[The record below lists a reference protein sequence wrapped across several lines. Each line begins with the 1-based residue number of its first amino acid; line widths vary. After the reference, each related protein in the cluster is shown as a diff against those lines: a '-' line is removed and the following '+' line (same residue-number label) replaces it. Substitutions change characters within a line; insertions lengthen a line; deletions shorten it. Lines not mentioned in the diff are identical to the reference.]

1 MQAGL
6 KIKIFEAGHCVHPS
20 FVVKPGSGLKPRSFP
35 AAVALI
41 QHPTKGNILFDTGYH
56 EHFFRATRPFP
67 ERFYAWTTPCHYQK
81 ERGIVAQLAKE
92 KIGPH
97 EIEHLVLSHF
107 HADHIAAV
115 SEFAHSQL
123 HCQQKGVDALT
134 KSGRVGGVRKGYLK
148 ALLPQQLESNLV
160 MHRDFSI
167 PIGEILPHCQGVD
180 LLCKDMFNDGLIY
193 MVSLPGHAAG
203 QVGLLVKREQG
214 WLFLLA
220 DACWLI
226 ENLSENID
234 QHWLANLLCDDTQA
248 YKQTLSELR
257 NCYQHTHHFVRF
269 VPSHCQATIQQ
280 LITEGWIM

>member
-1 MQAGL
+1 MQTGL
-6 KIKIFEAGHCVHPS
+6 KIKIFEAGHCVHPG

-41 QHPTKGNILFDTGYH
+41 QHPTQGNILFDTGYH

-81 ERGIVAQLAKE
+81 EHGIVAQLAKE

-203 QVGLLVKREQG
+203 QVGLLAKRELG

-226 ENLSENID
+226 ESLSENID
-234 QHWLANLLCDDTQA
+234 QHWLANMLCDDTQA

-257 NCYQHTHHFVRF
+257 SCYQNTHHFVRF

-280 LITEGWIM
+280 LITEGWIV

>member
-1 MQAGL
+1 MQTGL

-134 KSGRVGGVRKGYLK
+134 KGGRVGGVRKGYLK

-226 ENLSENID
+226 ENLTENID

>member
-1 MQAGL
+1 MQTGL

-20 FVVKPGSGLKPRSFP
+20 FVVKPGSGLKPRLFP

>member
-1 MQAGL
+1 MQTGL

-134 KSGRVGGVRKGYLK
+134 KSGRVGSVRKGYLK

>member
-1 MQAGL
+1 MQTGL

-92 KIGPH
+92 KIGPY

-134 KSGRVGGVRKGYLK
+134 KGGRVGGVRKGYLK

>member
-1 MQAGL
+1 MQTGL

-41 QHPTKGNILFDTGYH
+41 QHPTKGNVLFDTGYH

-134 KSGRVGGVRKGYLK
+134 KSGRMGGVRKGYLK
-148 ALLPQQLESNLV
+148 ALFPRQLKSNLV

-180 LLCKDMFNDGLIY
+180 LLCKDLFNDGLIY

-203 QVGLLVKREQG
+203 QVGLLAKREQG

-226 ENLSENID
+226 ESLSENID

-248 YKQTLSELR
+248 YKQTL
-257 NCYQHTHHFVRF
+257 F
-269 VPSHCQATIQQ
+269 
-280 LITEGWIM
+280 

>member
-1 MQAGL
+1 MQTGL

-41 QHPTKGNILFDTGYH
+41 QHPTKGNVLFDTGYH

-134 KSGRVGGVRKGYLK
+134 KGGRVGGVRKGYLK

>member
-1 MQAGL
+1 MQTGL

>member
-1 MQAGL
+1 MQTGL

-134 KSGRVGGVRKGYLK
+134 KGGRVGGVRKGYLK

>member
-1 MQAGL
+1 MQTGL
-6 KIKIFEAGHCVHPS
+6 KIKIFEAGHCVHPG

-41 QHPTKGNILFDTGYH
+41 QHPTQGNILFDTGYH

-81 ERGIVAQLAKE
+81 EHGIVAQLAKE

-203 QVGLLVKREQG
+203 QVGLLAKREQG

-226 ENLSENID
+226 ESLSENID
-234 QHWLANLLCDDTQA
+234 QHWLANMLCDDTQA

-257 NCYQHTHHFVRF
+257 NCYQNTHHFVRF
-269 VPSHCQATIQQ
+269 VPSHCQTTIQQ

>member
-1 MQAGL
+1 MQTGL

-41 QHPTKGNILFDTGYH
+41 QHPTKGNVLFDTGYH

-134 KSGRVGGVRKGYLK
+134 KSGRMGGVRKGYLK
-148 ALLPQQLESNLV
+148 ALFPRQLKSNLV

-180 LLCKDMFNDGLIY
+180 LLCKDLFNDGLIY

-203 QVGLLVKREQG
+203 QVGLLAKREQS

-226 ENLSENID
+226 ESLSENID

>member
-1 MQAGL
+1 MQTGL
-6 KIKIFEAGHCVHPS
+6 KIKIFEAGHCVHPG

-41 QHPTKGNILFDTGYH
+41 QHPTQGNILFDTGYH

-81 ERGIVAQLAKE
+81 EHGIVAQLAKE

-115 SEFAHSQL
+115 SEFGHSQL

-160 MHRDFSI
+160 MHRAF
-167 PIGEILPHCQGVD
+167 
-180 LLCKDMFNDGLIY
+180 F
-193 MVSLPGHAAG
+193 
-203 QVGLLVKREQG
+203 
-214 WLFLLA
+214 
-220 DACWLI
+220 
-226 ENLSENID
+226 
-234 QHWLANLLCDDTQA
+234 
-248 YKQTLSELR
+248 
-257 NCYQHTHHFVRF
+257 HTN
-269 VPSHCQATIQQ
+269 
-280 LITEGWIM
+280 W

>member
-1 MQAGL
+1 MQTGL

-41 QHPTKGNILFDTGYH
+41 RHPTKGNILFDTGYH

-134 KSGRVGGVRKGYLK
+134 KGGRVGGVRKGYLK

>member
-1 MQAGL
+1 MQTGL

-203 QVGLLVKREQG
+203 QIGLLVKREQG

>member
-20 FVVKPGSGLKPRSFP
+20 FVVKPGSVLKPRSFP